1 MLVDSDRTSSGSH
14 LSVEDVFSLLG
25 EHLPGYEYR
34 SEQLK
39 LAHLID
45 RCFVAGN
52 AGLFEAGT
60 GTGKSLAALVPAA
73 LSGKRVVISTA
84 TIALQE
90 QYINKDIPTL
100 QEILPFPVRAA
111 LVKGRG
117 NYLGMRRFEDHLKEA
132 AVDERLEDWAND
144 TTTGDFSELDF
155 VPTADTW
162 MEINSDSDDCLRNK
176 CPKFNDCYYF
186 RAREFAED
194 AHLLVVNHALLL
206 ADAAS
211 DGSILPTYDY
221 LIIDEAQHL
230 PSIATDAFSLTIS
243 NRGIKV
249 LCSKSVNKLQAP
261 IQIVK
266 DLEIEAEG
274 FFINLEQMCTGGKTR
289 FRQSVDG
296 AQYLHQALS
305 TLKIWLEEAT
315 FENILDV
322 EMAREKAKLKAR
334 GLIATINGYLHCLDL
349 LIEPDAAYVVWA
361 ERDFKKQKLEVIAA
375 PLDVSEMLNQKIFK
389 KSGLVSSVWMSA
401 TLATGGANPFGFFKR
416 QVGAPSEVVEAK
428 VSSPFD
434 YKRQSVLYLP
444 GKLPEPNHPE
454 FFLKASDEIEKIL
467 QLSDGR
473 AFVLFTSY
481 SGMNNAFNIL
491 NDRLPFPCKRQGEV
505 PRKKLL
511 DWFRETPQAVLFG
524 TASFWEGVSIDGD
537 QLSCV
542 IIDRIPFQAPDDPVY
557 EARCEALQKDGQNTW
572 FGDLALP
579 HATMRLKQGVGR
591 LIRTATD
598 TGIVAILD
606 PRLTTKHYG
615 RSILQALPPMS
626 IVKSLSGYETLED
639 MLESVN

>member
-1 MLVDSDRTSSGSH
+1 MLVDSDRTKDSH
-14 LSVEDVFSLLG
+14 LTVEDVFSLLS

-45 RCFVAGN
+45 RGFSAGEV
-52 AGLFEAGT
+52 GIFEAGT
-60 GTGKSLAALVPAA
+60 GTGKSLAALVPAI

-90 QYINKDIPTL
+90 QYINKDIPSL
-100 QEILPFPVRAA
+100 QAILPFEVRAT

-117 NYLGMRRFEDHLKEA
+117 NYLGIRRFEDYLKEA
-132 AVDERLEDWAND
+132 SVDERIEDWAND
-144 TTTGDFSELDF
+144 TTTGDISELEF
-155 VPTADTW
+155 VPARDTW
-162 MEINSDSDDCLRNK
+162 MEINSDSDDCLRDR
-176 CPKFNDCYYF
+176 CPSVNDCYYF
-186 RAREFAED
+186 RARAFAKD

-206 ADAAS
+206 ADANS
-211 DGSILPTYDY
+211 GGSILPEYDY
-221 LIIDEAQHL
+221 LIVDEAQHL
-230 PSIATDAFSLTIS
+230 PTIATNAFSKAIS
-243 NRGIKV
+243 NRGIKI
-249 LCSKSVNKLQAP
+249 LCSTSVNKLQAP

-266 DLEIEAEG
+266 DLEMEAEG
-274 FFINLEQMCTGGKTR
+274 FFINLEQLCKGLKTR
-289 FRQSVDG
+289 FRESVDG
-296 AQYLHQALS
+296 AQYLHETLT
-305 TLKIWLEEAT
+305 TLKTWLEKAD

-322 EMAREKAKLKAR
+322 DMAREKAKLKAN
-334 GLIATINGYLHCLDL
+334 GLVSTINGYLHCLDL
-349 LIEPDAAYVVWA
+349 LIEPNPRYVVWA
-361 ERDFKKQKLEVIAA
+361 ERDFKKSRLDLVAA
-375 PLDVSEMLNQKIFK
+375 PLDVSDKLRKEIFQ

-401 TLATGGANPFGFFKR
+401 TLATGGTDPFAFFKR
-416 QVGAPSEVVEAK
+416 QVGAPEGVVQDK

-434 YKRQSVLYLP
+434 YRQQSVLYLP

-454 FFLKASDEIEKIL
+454 FVFKAADEIEKIL

-481 SGMNNAFNIL
+481 SAMNNAFNIL
-491 NDRLPFPCKRQGEV
+491 NDRLPFPCKKQGDV

-524 TASFWEGVSIDGD
+524 TASFWEGVSVDGD

-591 LIRTATD
+591 LIRTSTD
-598 TGIVAILD
+598 TGMVAILD

-626 IVKSLSGYETLED
+626 IVKSLSGYNTLQD
-639 MLESVN
+639 VLESVN

>member
-1 MLVDSDRTSSGSH
+1 MLVDSDRTSSSH
-14 LSVEDVFSLLG
+14 LSVEDVFSLLS
-25 EHLPGYEYR
+25 ERLPGYEYR
-34 SEQLK
+34 AEQMN
-39 LAHLID
+39 LAHLIE
-45 RCFVAGN
+45 RGFVAGET
-52 AGLFEAGT
+52 GIFEAGT
-60 GTGKSLAALVPAA
+60 GTGKSLAALVPAV

-90 QYINKDIPTL
+90 QYINKDIPSL
-100 QEILPFPVRAA
+100 QEVLPFEVRAA

-117 NYLGMRRFEDHLKEA
+117 NYLGMRRLEDHLKESTI
-132 AVDERLEDWAND
+132 DERLEDWTND
-144 TTTGDFSELDF
+144 TTTGDISELDF
-155 VPTADTW
+155 MPTMDTW
-162 MEINSDSDDCLRNK
+162 LEINSDSDDCLRNK

-186 RAREFAED
+186 RAREFAAD

-221 LIIDEAQHL
+221 LIVDEAQHL
-230 PSIATDAFSLTIS
+230 PSIATDAFSSTIS
-243 NRGIKV
+243 NRGIKI

-274 FFINLEQMCTGGKTR
+274 FFTNLEQMCTGIKTR

-296 AQYLHQALS
+296 AQYLHQSLT
-305 TLKIWLEEAT
+305 TLKTWLEEAN

-322 EMAREKAKLKAR
+322 DMAREKAKLKAKA
-334 GLIATINGYLHCLDL
+334 LVTTINGYLHCLDL
-349 LIEPDAAYVVWA
+349 LIEPDAGFVVWA

-375 PLDVSEMLNQKIFK
+375 PLDVSETLKKRIFK
-389 KSGLVSSVWMSA
+389 KSGLLSSVWMSA
-401 TLATGGANPFGFFKR
+401 TLATGGSDPFAFFKK
-416 QVGAPSEVVEAK
+416 QVGAPTEVVQAK
-428 VSSPFD
+428 VASPFD

-454 FFLKASDEIEKIL
+454 FILKASSEIENIL
-467 QLSDGR
+467 QLSNGR

-481 SGMNNAFNIL
+481 SAMNNAFNIL

-505 PRKKLL
+505 PRKKLI

-542 IIDRIPFQAPDDPVY
+542 IIDRIPFQVPDDPVY
-557 EARCEALQKDGQNTW
+557 EARCESLQKDGQNTW

-598 TGIVAILD
+598 TGLVAILD

-615 RSILQALPPMS
+615 RSILQALPPMR
-626 IVKSLSGYETLED
+626 IVKSLSGYETLD
-639 MLESVN
+639 HMLESVN